1 MFVYFQKLV
10 DSTKVTCIQWIP
22 NSKHLFLTSHA
33 SGQLYLYNEEL
44 PCSTSPPNYQLFK
57 SGEGYAI
64 HVCKTKSTRNPL
76 YRWVIGCENCSINQ
90 FAFSPCHLYLAVVSQ
105 DGFLRVFHYD
115 TMELVGIARSYFG
128 GLLCVCWSPDSK
140 YVAVGGEDD
149 LVTIWSFL
157 DKQIIARGQGHHS
170 WINVVS
176 FDPFTSSVPPADQ
189 SPISHNF
196 PTCYRRVVISYD

>member
-1 MFVYFQKLV
+1 MAVIIKRAINFQKLV
-10 DSTKVTCIQWIP
+10 DSSKVTCIQWVP
-22 NSKHLFLTSHA
+22 NSKNFFLTSHA

-44 PCSTSPPNYQLFK
+44 PCSASPPNYQLFK

-64 HVCKTKSTRNPL
+64 HVCKTKTTRNPL
-76 YRWVIGCENCSINQ
+76 YRWVIGSENSCINQ
-90 FAFSPCHLYLAVVSQ
+90 FAFSPCNLYLAVVSQ

-149 LVTIWSFL
+149 LVTIWSFHE
-157 DKQIIARGQGHHS
+157 KQIVARGQGHHS
-170 WINVVS
+170 WINVVA
-176 FDPFTSSVPPADQ
+176 FDQFTSSFIPADQ
-189 SPISHNF
+189 SSESQCF
-196 PTCYRRVVISYD
+196 STCYR

>member
-1 MFVYFQKLV
+1 MVFFLTLLFQKLV
-10 DSTKVTCIQWIP
+10 DNTKVTCIQWVP
-22 NSKHLFLTSHA
+22 NSRQFFLSSHA

-44 PCSTSPPNYQLFK
+44 PCSASPPNYQLFK

-76 YRWVIGCENCSINQ
+76 YRWVIGSENSCINQ
-90 FAFSPCHLYLAVVSQ
+90 FAFSPCNLYLAVVSQ

-149 LVTIWSFL
+149 LVTIWSFHH
-157 DKQIIARGQGHHS
+157 KQIIARGQGHHS
-170 WINVVS
+170 WINVVA
-176 FDPFTSSVPPADQ
+176 FDPFTSSYSSAEQ
-189 SPISHNF
+189 SPDNSCF
-196 PTCYRRVVISYD
+196 STCYR